1 MKLVLGGKTHLLPL
15 WWCSPMVVSI
25 KVKSKWL
32 LLEEEGFATGITRQ
46 RPKRNILLLLYSPVD

>member
-1 MKLVLGGKTHLLPL
+1 
-15 WWCSPMVVSI
+15 MVVSI